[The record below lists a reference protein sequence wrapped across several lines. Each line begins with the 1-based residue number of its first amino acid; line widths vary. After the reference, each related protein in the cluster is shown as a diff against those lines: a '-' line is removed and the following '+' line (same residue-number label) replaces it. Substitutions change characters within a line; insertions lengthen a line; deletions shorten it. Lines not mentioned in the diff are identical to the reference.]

1 MKNLKL
7 CFALA
12 FALVACTADYDT
24 FGKSDYN
31 KLNDIEFS
39 EQNGSVSVYPDE
51 HRISVS
57 LSEPTGKKSTWE
69 FVTIESVNMSNMA
82 SLHLVEDGLEE
93 FPTDS
98 ASIDSLAKKIAYSK
112 KELEEGDRIRIP
124 ESGVVYVVVVSESG
138 EPSIWKVEFS
148 MPVVK
153 GSSSSKESSSS
164 KSKSSS
170 SSKKTSSSS
179 TASSSSSKKSS
190 SSESGNTEPA
200 ELPELKS
207 LEIAGVTAVLDS
219 VEDGDG
225 YAYHFHVDSL
235 DFRVDLTDLEVTAVE
250 LSDGAQCDIEVG
262 ESYDFSGSREVVVTG
277 KDGGERVYTVK
288 AGYQIPGA
296 DFNNWKG
303 DNLLPDSIWD
313 NANTILTT
321 TEKYSSGGV
330 IGVRMETDV
339 LLGKVASGSAY
350 TADFNPNGVGTLS
363 MANAKTWPDGNELI
377 NFGKRFEA
385 RPEYVEFKFSYAGKG
400 DSCDLYILLESRSGD
415 KNTARQAAD
424 VNTLV
429 ASAWYRSTTDDNTG
443 RENPDVVYVSDKD
456 ANGMR
461 TIRLKFAY
469 GAPLEGSPIEKSSTF
484 ATSLRSSQ
492 KSAIDN
498 SLVEGDGT
506 DAVTHIRIVMASS
519 AAGNFYEGID
529 GALLIVDEMRLIY

>member
-24 FGKSDYN
+24 FGESDYN

-57 LSEPTGKKSTWE
+57 LAEPTGKKSTWE
-69 FVTIESVNMSNMA
+69 FVTIKSVDMSHMA
-82 SLHLVEDGLEE
+82 SLHLVEDGLDE

-98 ASIDSLAKKIAYSK
+98 ESIDSLAKKIAYSK

-124 ESGVVYVVVVSESG
+124 ESGLVYVVVVSESG
-138 EPSIWKVEFS
+138 EPSIWKVGFS
-148 MPVVK
+148 MPMVK
-153 GSSSSKESSSS
+153 GSSSSKASSSS
-164 KSKSSS
+164 KSKGSS

-190 SSESGNTEPA
+190 SSEGGEPA
-200 ELPELKS
+200 EPPELKS

-250 LSDGAQCDIEVG
+250 LSDGAECDIDVG
-262 ESYDFSGSREVVVTG
+262 ESYDFSGNREVVVMG
-277 KDGGERVYTVK
+277 KDGEKRVYTVK
-288 AGYQIPGA
+288 AGYQLPGA
-296 DFNNWKG
+296 DFNGWKG

-400 DSCDLYILLESRSGD
+400 DSCDLYVLLESRSGD

-456 ANGMR
+456 ENGMR

-469 GAPLEGSPIEKSSTF
+469 GAPLEGSPIEKSSVF
-484 ATSLRSSQ
+484 ATSLQSSQ

-506 DAVTHIRIVMASS
+506 DAVTHIRVVMASS
-519 AAGNFYEGID
+519 AAGNFYEGTD
-529 GALLIVDEMRLIY
+529 GALLIVDELRLIY

>member
-24 FGKSDYN
+24 FGESDYN

-57 LSEPTGKKSTWE
+57 LAEPTGKKSTWE
-69 FVTIESVNMSNMA
+69 FVTIKSVDMSHMA
-82 SLHLVEDGLEE
+82 SLHLVEDGLDE

-98 ASIDSLAKKIAYSK
+98 VSIDSLAKKIAYSK

-148 MPVVK
+148 MPMVK
-153 GSSSSKESSSS
+153 GSSSSKASSSS
-164 KSKSSS
+164 KSKGSS

-190 SSESGNTEPA
+190 SSEGGEPA
-200 ELPELKS
+200 EPPELKS

-250 LSDGAQCDIEVG
+250 LSDGAECDIDVG
-262 ESYDFSGSREVVVTG
+262 ESYDFSGNREVVVTG
-277 KDGGERVYTVK
+277 KDGEKRVYTVK
-288 AGYQIPGA
+288 AGYQLPGA
-296 DFNNWKG
+296 DFNGWKG

-385 RPEYVEFKFSYAGKG
+385 RP
-400 DSCDLYILLESRSGD
+400 DSCDLYVLLESRSGD

-456 ANGMR
+456 ENGMR

-469 GAPLEGSPIEKSSTF
+469 GAPLEGSPIEKSSVF
-484 ATSLRSSQ
+484 ATSLQSSQ

-506 DAVTHIRIVMASS
+506 DAVTHIRVVMASS
-519 AAGNFYEGID
+519 AAGNFYEGTD
-529 GALLIVDEMRLIY
+529 GALLIVDELRLIY

>member
-24 FGKSDYN
+24 FGESDYN

-57 LSEPTGKKSTWE
+57 LKEPTGKKSTWE
-69 FVTIESVNMSNMA
+69 FVSIKSVSMSNMA
-82 SLHLVEDGLEE
+82 SLHLVEDDLDE

-112 KELEEGDRIRIP
+112 KELEEGDKIRIP
-124 ESGVVYVVVVSESG
+124 ESGIVYVVVLSESG

-148 MPVVK
+148 MPAV
-153 GSSSSKESSSS
+153 
-164 KSKSSS
+164 KSSS
-170 SSKKTSSSS
+170 SSKPKSSSS
-179 TASSSSSKKSS
+179 SKTSSSSKKSS
-190 SSESGNTEPA
+190 SSESGNSEPA

-207 LEIAGVTAVLDS
+207 LEIAGVAAVLDS

-225 YAYHFHVDSL
+225 NAYHFHVDSL
-235 DFRVDLTDLEVTAVE
+235 DFRVDLTDLEVTALE

-262 ESYDFSGSREVVVTG
+262 ESYDFSGNRKVVVTG
-277 KDGGERVYTVK
+277 KNGEERVYTVK
-288 AGYQIPGA
+288 AGYQLPGA
-296 DFNNWKG
+296 DFNGWKG

-321 TEKYSSGGV
+321 TEKYSSGSV

-377 NFGKRFEA
+377 DFGKRFGA
-385 RPEYVEFKFSYAGKG
+385 RPEYVEFRFSYAGKG
-400 DSCDLYILLESRSGD
+400 DSCDLYVLLESRSGD

-424 VNTLV
+424 ENKLV

-456 ANGMR
+456 ASGMR

-492 KSAIDN
+492 KTAIDN
-498 SLVEGDGT
+498 SLVEGDGK
-506 DAVTHIRIVMASS
+506 DAVTHIRVVMASS
-519 AAGNFYEGID
+519 AAGNFYEGVD